1 MKGESRM
8 SNKDQTEAT
17 TELSFKCANCGH
29 MYPTDNLRER
39 SCPVCG
45 HVNDVEEG
53 CLVNVSNEGY

>member
-1 MKGESRM
+1 M